1 MEHDGACRWLPVLI
15 VVLLRRM
22 VSSHSLTKGAPSGST
37 SSEVLAT
44 RRLTL
49 WLVGVDVF
57 EACADK
63 EGCRQR
69 PAAPS
74 LRMVGAVRC
83 LYLMLFSCGA

>member
-1 MEHDGACRWLPVLI
+1 
-15 VVLLRRM
+15 M

-49 WLVGVDVF
+49 WLVGKNNF

-63 EGCRQR
+63 EGCRWR
-69 PAAPS
+69 LAAPS
-74 LRMVGAVRC
+74 LRGERP
-83 LYLMLFSCGA
+83 